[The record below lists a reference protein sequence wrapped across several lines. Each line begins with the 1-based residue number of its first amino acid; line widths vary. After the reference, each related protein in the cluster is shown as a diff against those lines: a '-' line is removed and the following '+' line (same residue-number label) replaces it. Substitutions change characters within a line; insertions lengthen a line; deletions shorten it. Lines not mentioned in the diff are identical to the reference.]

1 MMYELL
7 CGQPPFGMA
16 SSLDNLK
23 SMVKS
28 FQGFGYAADYVQDH
42 GVSRTIVKVTLSRLH
57 SHQPMYQSQY
67 APKMS

>member
-16 SSLDNLK
+16 TSLDNLK

-28 FQGFGYAADYVQDH
+28 FKGFGAATNYEAEH
-42 GVSRTIVKVTLSRLH
+42 GVSRTIVKVLPDISSSIH
-57 SHQPMYQSQY
+57 VS
-67 APKMS
+67 